1 MNLTGIKYGF
11 LASFCREQM
20 FFNKTKGLTHLD
32 LTGIKYGF
40 LASFCREQMF
50 FNKTKGLTHLDF
62 EPKLDI
68 F

>member
-1 MNLTGIKYGF
+1 MN
-11 LASFCREQM
+11 
-20 FFNKTKGLTHLD
+20 